1 MPAAE
6 TEGKGNAV
14 MAKQTEIGIER
25 GSGNVFADI
34 GLPDAGEHLV
44 KAQLVTR
51 IRQIIKQRKLTQ
63 EALGGIIGLRQ
74 PDVSKMLR
82 GAFRGYSIERLLDFL
97 IALGH
102 DVEIVIKPARRRKRP
117 ARLTVKAA

>member
-6 TEGKGNAV
+6 IEAKGDAV
-14 MAKQTEIGIER
+14 MAKQAGIGIER
-25 GSGNVFADI
+25 GSGNVFVDI
-34 GLPDAGEHLV
+34 GLADAGEHLV

-51 IRQIIKQRKLTQ
+51 IGRIGKQRKLTQ
-63 EALGGIIGLRQ
+63 EALGAIIGLRQ
-74 PDVSKMLR
+74 PDVSKLLR
-82 GAFRGYSIERLLDFL
+82 GGFRGYSIERLLDFL

-102 DVEIVIKPARRRKRP
+102 DVEIVVKPARRRKRP

>member
-1 MPAAE
+1 MV
-6 TEGKGNAV
+6 KQ
-14 MAKQTEIGIER
+14 AKIEIER

-44 KAQLVTR
+44 KAQLVRR
-51 IRQIIKQRKLTQ
+51 IADVIRKRNLTQ
-63 EALGGIIGLRQ
+63 AAAGEIIGLKQ
-74 PDVSKMLR
+74 PDVSKILR

-102 DVEIVIKPARRRKRP
+102 DVEIVIKPRVRGKRP
-117 ARLTVKAA
+117 ARMTVKAA